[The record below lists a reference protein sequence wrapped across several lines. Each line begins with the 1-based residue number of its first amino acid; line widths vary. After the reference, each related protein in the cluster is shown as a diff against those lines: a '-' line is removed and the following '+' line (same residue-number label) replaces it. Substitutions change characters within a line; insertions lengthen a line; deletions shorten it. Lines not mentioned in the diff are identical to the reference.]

1 MCEQGSR
8 PAARTFVALES
19 AVAAPAPL
27 RAPLQRQ
34 LHRGVPRG
42 KRPAPLQR
50 PLCYNGSFPA
60 FSRKLTIMSTE
71 PSIPTAALL
80 RQRS

>member
-1 MCEQGSR
+1 MFVKRRVFHVKHPPFALCASKEIVLLRARSSLWSR
-8 PAARTFVALES
+8 RSLR
-19 AVAAPAPL
+19 PL
-27 RAPLQRQ
+27 RRT
-34 LHRGVPRG
+34 PR
-42 KRPAPLQR
+42 
-50 PLCYNGSFPA
+50 YSGSFPA